1 MTKSK
6 EVIRCGY
13 GNVITYLHQSESS
26 RYRERKK
33 DCNVLENSTN
43 HRHPVASRTDWME
56 MALRW
61 KARME
66 QSQHF
71 DWTPQ
76 QVMDFVRRTWP
87 FLFYI
92 NPKHM
97 MRTMKQTLSTAQ
109 YWGEHPNNDPE
120 VAEFNELMFG
130 EEAQDEFDD
139 LLTFLLNAEVQVN
152 ICWGPSETGKDVMIN
167 SNVISLKTKRYKIG
181 DVNGQII
188 IEGLLC
194 FSRIFEIVFQA
205 YHTGECRL

>member
-1 MTKSK
+1 MFRLIRTNKCCRALVFLYRNAATWHVWETWCGFTFLRRSDKQCMTKSK

-13 GNVITYLHQSESS
+13 GNVITDLHQPECS
-26 RYRERKK
+26 RYRERKN

-43 HRHPVASRTDWME
+43 HRHPVASRADWME

-66 QSQHF
+66 QSQHYE
-71 DWTPQ
+71 WTPQ

-92 NPKHM
+92 NPKHI

-120 VAEFNELMFG
+120 AAEFNELMFG
-130 EEAQDEFDD
+130 EEAQDELDD
-139 LLTFLLNAEVQVN
+139 L
-152 ICWGPSETGKDVMIN
+152 ICMNLILSLRLIAPSV
-167 SNVISLKTKRYKIG
+167 SY
-181 DVNGQII
+181 
-188 IEGLLC
+188 
-194 FSRIFEIVFQA
+194 A
-205 YHTGECRL
+205 